1 MKKIKL
7 NILLMLGLFIGNT
20 VTGFGQITFFESTQ
34 KEEVQVAE
42 NPADPPT
49 GEEPEA
55 PINDFLPLLILG
67 GVAVAYYNRKRLA
80 TVK

>member
-42 NPADPPT
+42 NPAEPPT
-49 GEEPEA
+49 DEV